1 MNFPRRL
8 LIYIVLIVTLNI
20 FSFGMVGLI
29 SWIFDLSGL
38 IGNANPQNIAPFLA
52 AIIVC
57 FPIWLFTWRYSTKI
71 VVNSPEEG
79 KSTIRNLYLNWVL
92 IIATVYLSI
101 FLFNIID
108 SLVNTDFSI
117 SGTTISFFLVWAPIF
132 YIHYKFAQGNWLES
146 NSRKRIHELYLNIV
160 FLVSGIL
167 IFIALR
173 NLIFSSIDYL
183 LMLSASNDVLVG
195 KLDFDFNPGDFSILI
210 TGLALWL
217 YSWNFRI
224 KKVNYDFKIIDVG
237 IITISQSLIFLV
249 SIFIILAQAVL
260 LIFGIGNNSS
270 GSLYTTLAFFPEVFS
285 FTVASFLIW
294 LYFAPAF
301 LNNGMKKLY
310 EIDSHALKWV
320 YRYSI
325 KALAIIFIIA
335 SSFSTLVFLIGI
347 PLNFLNTTLLPDD
360 NGFESTLL
368 SSALSALIIGY
379 SLLRYVNYRI
389 SNDDQDQSKSKVDK
403 SYIYFVAILFA
414 FLLIGSLITMLTIL
428 IRDILGLS
436 IGWATLELIRWP
448 FSIAFNSL
456 IILAFYRNT
465 IKEKFKT
472 GSLVDA
478 PKKSLTI
485 FSGSKIEVLKDD
497 FNRLYRVKNW
507 TSVKELGKFK
517 TSKRGL
523 DELAKTVKK
532 ISNDNNLF
540 IIEGSNGDI
549 SLYDYNN

>member
-1 MNFPRRL
+1 MNFPKRL

-20 FSFGMVGLI
+20 FSVGIVSLM
-29 SWIFDLSGL
+29 SWVFDLAGL

-52 AIIVC
+52 TIIVC
-57 FPIWLFTWRYSTKI
+57 FPIWLFTWGYATKI
-71 VVNSPEEG
+71 VINSPEEG
-79 KSTIRNLYLNWVL
+79 KSIIRNLYLNCVL
-92 IIATVYLSI
+92 TIATVYLSI
-101 FLFNIID
+101 FLFNIVD
-108 SLVNTDFSI
+108 SLVKTDFSI

-132 YIHYKFAQGNWLES
+132 YIHYKHAQQNWLEI
-146 NSRKRIHELYLNIV
+146 NSRKRIHELYLNVV
-160 FLVSGIL
+160 FLVSVIL

-210 TGLALWL
+210 TGLVLWL
-217 YSWNFRI
+217 YSWNLRI
-224 KKVNYDFKIIDVG
+224 KKINYDFKIIDVG

-249 SIFIILAQAVL
+249 SIFIILAQALL
-260 LIFGIGNNSS
+260 LIFGISNNNNE
-270 GSLYTTLAFFPEVFS
+270 SLYTTLAFFPEVFS
-285 FTVASFLIW
+285 FTIASFLIW

-320 YRYSI
+320 YRYSV
-325 KALAIIFIIA
+325 KAIAIIFIIA

-347 PLNFLNTTLLPDD
+347 PLNFLNTTLLPND
-360 NGFESTLL
+360 NGFESALL
-368 SSALSALIIGY
+368 SYALSALIIGY
-379 SLLRYVNYRI
+379 SLLRYVNHRI
-389 SNDDQDQSKSKVDK
+389 SKDDQDQSKSKVDK

-456 IILAFYRNT
+456 IILAFYRNS
-465 IKEKFKT
+465 IREKFKA
-472 GSLVDA
+472 GSLVDT

-485 FSGSKIEVLKDD
+485 FSGSKIEVLEDD
-497 FNRLYRVKNW
+497 FNRLYKVKNW

-517 TSKRGL
+517 TSKKGL
-523 DELAKTVKK
+523 DELSKAVEK
-532 ISNDNNLF
+532 ISSDNNLF
-540 IIEGSNGDI
+540 IIEGANGDI